1 MNLEVPM
8 KKRLQR
14 CCILSSCVLMLMS
27 LCLTA
32 AVCSAA
38 HAEEVGYSTPCIADG
53 SGGNVSSFP
62 FTEGEKTLLCRFV
75 SEECRD
81 QPYACRVAA
90 AAVVLNRIKQAGFP
104 NTVEK
109 VIFTNCG
116 FACVKNYTIGSNIS
130 KEDIDLSM
138 QAVRQ
143 AINGEDPTGG
153 ALYFAKEGE
162 ASITSISFRA
172 GDMVFGW

>member
-1 MNLEVPM
+1 MRTGRFPIGKRPVLYIWHAIGKSLKKWMNLEVPM

-38 HAEEVGYSTPCIADG
+38 HAEEVGYSTPCIAEG

-104 NTVEK
+104 NT
-109 VIFTNCG
+109 G
-116 FACVKNYTIGSNIS
+116 CVNY
-130 KEDIDLSM
+130 
-138 QAVRQ
+138 
-143 AINGEDPTGG
+143 
-153 ALYFAKEGE
+153 FC
-162 ASITSISFRA
+162 
-172 GDMVFGW
+172 